1 MSSRKIEKEKS
12 SVTVITMMKEV
23 KAIANPKNNKT
34 QGIIRLI
41 VLVVLL
47 VNQSLI
53 SFGYNPLPFSE
64 EQIYEGLSS
73 VALVVS
79 AIYSWWRHNNIT
91 PEAEAAQVELERK
104 KNRK

>member
-1 MSSRKIEKEKS
+1 MNSRKIENEKS
-12 SVTVITMMKEV
+12 SVIVTRMMKEV
-23 KAIANPKNNKT
+23 KKMTPKNNKT
-34 QGIIRLI
+34 QGIIRLV

-47 VNQSLI
+47 LNQTLI
-53 SFGYNPLPFSE
+53 SLGYNPLPFSE

-91 PEAEAAQVELERK
+91 PEAEQAQVELERK